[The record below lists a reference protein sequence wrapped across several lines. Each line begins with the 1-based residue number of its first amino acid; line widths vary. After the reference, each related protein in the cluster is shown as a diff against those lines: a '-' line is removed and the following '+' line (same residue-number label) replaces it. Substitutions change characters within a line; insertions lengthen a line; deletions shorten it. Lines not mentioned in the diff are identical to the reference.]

1 MVASFFFFRFY
12 APFVHKKTTKET
24 GQCPYPCGVH
34 ARLITGRIQ
43 SVSRLFY
50 HQIVRLFTV
59 NYSQQ
64 YLTLYFTCLFCLI
77 C

>member
-12 APFVHKKTTKET
+12 APLVHKNTTKET

-34 ARLITGRIQ
+34 ARLITSRIQ

-64 YLTLYFTCLFCLI
+64 YLTLYFTCLFCLT

>member
-12 APFVHKKTTKET
+12 APLVHKNTTKET
-24 GQCPYPCGVH
+24 GQCPYPCGVY
-34 ARLITGRIQ
+34 ARSRIQ
-43 SVSRLFY
+43 SVSRLFH
-50 HQIVRLFTV
+50 HQIERLFTV